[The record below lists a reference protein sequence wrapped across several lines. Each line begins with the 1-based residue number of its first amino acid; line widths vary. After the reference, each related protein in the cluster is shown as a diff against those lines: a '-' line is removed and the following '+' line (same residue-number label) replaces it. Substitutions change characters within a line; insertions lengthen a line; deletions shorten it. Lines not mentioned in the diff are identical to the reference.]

1 MTVEVNISKNNADYY
16 VEAYTKDYHLDEN
29 KVVRETGTTRLCYI
43 AGYRD
48 YDLEESEQIRVLL
61 NLRDNI
67 KDFYSGYQ
75 DGEVT
80 VKLVIKEDYINA

>member
-1 MTVEVNISKNNADYY
+1 MTVEVHISKDNADYY
-16 VEAYTKDYHLDEN
+16 IEAYTKDYHLDKD
-29 KVVRETGTTRLCYI
+29 KVVHETGTTRLCYI

-48 YDLEESEQIRVLL
+48 YDLEETEQISVLL
-61 NLRDNI
+61 RLRDDI

-80 VKLVIKEDYINA
+80 VKLVIKEDYINT

>member
-1 MTVEVNISKNNADYY
+1 MAVEVHISEDNADYY

-29 KVVRETGTTRLCYI
+29 KVVHETGTTRLCYV

-61 NLRDNI
+61 RLRDDI
-67 KDFYSGYQ
+67 KDFYSGYP

-80 VKLVIKEDYINA
+80 VKLVIKEDYVNT

>member
-1 MTVEVNISKNNADYY
+1 MAVEVNITKDNADYY
-16 VEAYTKDYHLDEN
+16 VEAYTKEYHLDEN

-48 YDLEESEQIRVLL
+48 YDLEETEQISVLL
-61 NLRDNI
+61 RLRDDI
-67 KDFYSGYQ
+67 RDFYSKYP

-80 VKLVIKEDYINA
+80 VKLVIKEDYVNT